1 MTDLFQSADDLGEY
15 LFRIIDN
22 GGASA
27 DRYTVATSDGD
38 GFALSGAPSHPQ
50 GVSLSIENLD
60 PAYME
65 TEVSEGRAVDLGW
78 HDLPAHIRAHVI
90 GRLNE
95 GWRDYLES
103 LESGETPIPAER
115 AGAEVNEGTHRDAG
129 KGIYGKPGAYFVRV
143 DNWPEDNASEDRGPF
158 PTVREA
164 LLASL
169 PDHYGLAGPEYHST
183 ATSGASEAGEPSP
196 EVAAAVAAL
205 EARVEAGE
213 LV

>member
-50 GVSLSIENLD
+50 GVSLSIEDLD

-90 GRLNE
+90 GRLNAAW
-95 GWRDYLES
+95 GGYLAD
-103 LESGETPIPAER
+103 LESGGIPAER
-115 AGAEVNEGTHRDAG
+115 ARAEVNEATHRDAG
-129 KGIYGKPGAYFVRV
+129 KGIYGTPGAYFVRM
-143 DNWPEDNASEDRGPF
+143 DGPAEDDRGPF
-158 PTVREA
+158 ATAREA
-164 LLASL
+164 LLATL

-183 ATSGASEAGEPSP
+183 ATNGASEAGEPSP